1 LVKLYSSLFRALS
14 NPTRVAILNMI
25 KRDQMH
31 ISALAKRLR
40 VSVPVAAK
48 HVRILEKAGLIER
61 REYGRSHILIAK
73 TNRVE
78 RMLDELAS
86 VTTVELPRGSSVLDA
101 LRKTCL
107 VDTKRVDGN
116 EFIVSIDG
124 RGGFYL
130 YEVDRK
136 LADVSMNNYRL
147 NGNAEIALKR
157 MIPVTER
164 RIMVRIR

>member
-1 LVKLYSSLFRALS
+1 MSPSLFRALS
-14 NPTRVAILNMI
+14 NQTRITILNML
-25 KRDQMH
+25 RREQMH
-31 ISALAKRLR
+31 ISAVAKRLR

-48 HVRILEKAGLIER
+48 HVRILEKAGLVER
-61 REYGRSHILIAK
+61 REYGRSHILTVK
-73 TNRVE
+73 TNSIE
-78 RMLDELAS
+78 GMLDELAPIS
-86 VTTVELPRGSSVLDA
+86 TVELPRGSSVLDA

-124 RGGFYL
+124 KEGLYL
-130 YEVDRK
+130 YEVNRR

-147 NGNAEIALKR
+147 KGNVEIALKR